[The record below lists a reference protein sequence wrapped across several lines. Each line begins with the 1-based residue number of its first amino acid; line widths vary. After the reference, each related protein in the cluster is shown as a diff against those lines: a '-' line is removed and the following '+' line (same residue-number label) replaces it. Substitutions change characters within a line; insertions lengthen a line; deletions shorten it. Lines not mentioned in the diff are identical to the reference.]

1 MPEHVS
7 INILSECKSA
17 DHRHVNI
24 MLEHVEEDGT
34 VLMCR
39 QERRQRNER
48 ESVLSHSELKW
59 Q

>member
-7 INILSECKSA
+7 INVLSEDKSA
-17 DHRHVNI
+17 DHRQVNV
-24 MLEHVEEDGT
+24 MLDHVEEDGT

-39 QERRQRNER
+39 QEWRQRNER
-48 ESVLSHSELKW
+48 ERELPHSELKW